1 MSCKDESKSHHAE
14 EARDAGAHTEE
25 EDGDAQE
32 AWWLRGVVVCQLN
45 T

>member
-14 EARDAGAHTEE
+14 EDRDAEAHTEE
-25 EDGDAQE
+25 DEDAQE
-32 AWWLRGVVVCQLN
+32 AWLLRGVVVCQLN